1 MQDDKPHRTM
11 GEIINKIFR
20 GASKEKNSI
29 KGLKVRIAGPED
41 LSPEQLN
48 FINDE
53 LKKGV
58 LHHFLVYGDS
68 DPPKVSAK
76 LSSKQQ
82 DIISLL
88 GRYVEPMNAIKEQKL
103 RNDINEQSNDILEA
117 VRAKLIWHPL
127 VSDFIYTHKAL
138 GSKEILRK
146 IKRGWETGVKR
157 PLTINDLKFRNRLE
171 EIFKYRKEGKTW
183 LQIRRILMKG
193 KIIKKMSWQALQKRF
208 EKAWEEE
215 WKKVNKKAPIIP

>member
-1 MQDDKPHRTM
+1 M
-11 GEIINKIFR
+11 GDIINKIFR

-41 LSPEQLN
+41 LSHEQLN

-53 LKKGV
+53 LKKGI
-58 LHHFLVYGDS
+58 LHHFLVYIDS
-68 DPPKVSAK
+68 GPPKVSEK
-76 LSSKQQ
+76 LSIKQQ
-82 DIISLL
+82 DMISLL
-88 GRYVEPMNAIKEQKL
+88 GRYVKPKNAIKEQKL
-103 RNDINEQSNDILEA
+103 RNDPEEESNDILEA

-127 VSDFIYTHKAL
+127 VSAFIYTHKAL

-183 LQIRRILMKG
+183 LQIRRILMKE
-193 KIIKKMSWQALQKRF
+193 KIIKKMTWQALQKKF
-208 EKAWEEE
+208 EKAWVEE
-215 WKKVNKKAPIIP
+215 WKKFNKKAPIIP